1 MLNTGFKTSTMEAK
15 TRGKTAGKPYILYT
29 CYKVGVLD
37 AVGDAG
43 ERADGGQLHLMLGG
57 ILYL

>member
-1 MLNTGFKTSTMEAK
+1 MEAK

-57 ILYL
+57 IFHL